1 MLKNYNLM
9 TTPLFKMKIIRECV
23 KSFKNW
29 YLYPL
34 TYFKLIKSPVVCL
47 HTKNH
52 LKITLR
58 TKSTDLMALTNVW
71 LTKEYSRTGFEIKDD
86 DLIIDIGSH
95 IGLFVLLVS
104 KKCKSGKI
112 FCFEPIMENYE
123 LLLKNLQDN
132 HISNVYPFN
141 IAVSDREQKIKVY
154 LNSDQAG
161 HSIYLES
168 TSYVNVQSTTLKMIM
183 DDNRIER
190 CNLLKIDC
198 EGAEYG
204 IIESLPDQ
212 YLNKIDKMVIE
223 YHFANVKSEPLD
235 RLVHKLNSNSF
246 KIDLVKHSEDM
257 GLIYAKRI

>member
-9 TTPLFKMKIIRECV
+9 TNLLFKMKIIRECV
-23 KSFKNW
+23 KLFKNW
-29 YLYPL
+29 HLYPL
-34 TYFKLIKSPVVCL
+34 TYFKLIKSPVVCF
-47 HTKNH
+47 HTKDR

-71 LTKEYSRTGFEIKDD
+71 LTKEYSRTGFEIKNDD
-86 DLIIDIGSH
+86 VIIDIGSH

-104 KKCKSGKI
+104 QKCKSGKI
-112 FCFEPIMENYE
+112 FCFEPIMQNYE
-123 LLLKNLQDN
+123 LLSKNLQDN

-141 IAVSDREQKIKVY
+141 IAVSDLEQKIKIY

-168 TSYVNVQSTTLKMIM
+168 TSYVDVQSTTLKKII
-183 DDNRIER
+183 DDNMIER

-204 IIESLPDQ
+204 IIESLSDQ
-212 YLNKIDKMVIE
+212 YLNKIDKMIIE
-223 YHFANVKSEPLD
+223 YHFADAKSGLLD
-235 RLVHKLNSNSF
+235 RLVHKLKSNSF
-246 KIDLVKHSEDM
+246 KVDLVKHPKDM
-257 GLIYAKRI
+257 GMIYAKRI